1 MTQTISN
8 TSDVT
13 RLLARVSTRLLP
25 FLLILYVISYLDRI
39 NLSFAALQ
47 MQGDLRL
54 TDENFGFGSGIFFF
68 GYCAFGIP
76 SNLAIERFGPRRWI
90 SSIMVAWGLV
100 TLAMCLVGDQNSFY
114 ALRLLLGIAEAGF
127 FPGMLLYLTRWFP
140 PAQYGLAVARFMIAI
155 PLAGVVGSLI
165 AAPTLSLAGFLGL
178 AGWKW
183 LFLLTGMPA
192 IIFGVLTFFLL
203 ADRPS
208 EAKWLSR
215 EEGLTIEKLT
225 ACKNYDNVP
234 GADPP
239 APVAEA
245 DSSILAAFSSVRVW
259 RFALLY
265 FSMAVCMYGFQL
277 WLPQIIKSFGH
288 LSDSQ
293 SALLSAIPAVFQG
306 LGMYFVAGSSDRRN
320 ERRLHVVASAVITIT
335 GLLAACFFDASWVRL
350 LGVSL
355 AAFGIWGSVGP
366 FWALTRSC
374 LKTSAQPAGIA
385 FINSVG
391 GLGGFFGPYF
401 VGLVKTLVPN
411 LNGANSS
418 FAGALVLL
426 SAAALLTIILALT
439 SPRPQS

>member
-1 MTQTISN
+1 MTLTLSR
-8 TSDVT
+8 TSDEA
-13 RLLARVSTRLLP
+13 RLLARVSARLLP

-47 MQGDLRL
+47 MQGDLL
-54 TDENFGFGSGIFFF
+54 LSDNDFGFGAGIFFF

-76 SNLAIERFGPRRWI
+76 SNLAIERFGARRWI

-100 TLAMCLVGDQNSFY
+100 TLAMCLVRDQYTFY
-114 ALRLLLGIAEAGF
+114 ALRLLLGVAEAGF

-140 PAQYGLAVARFMIAI
+140 PDKYGLAVARFMIAI
-155 PLAGVVGSLI
+155 PLAGVVGSLM
-165 AAPTLSLAGFLGL
+165 AAPALSLTGMLGL

-183 LFLLTGMPA
+183 LFLITGAPA
-192 IIFGVLTFFLL
+192 IIFGVLTYFVL

-208 EAKWLSR
+208 QAKWLSR
-215 EEGLTIEKLT
+215 EDGLTIEKMTETIDQSDKEKLT
-225 ACKNYDNVP
+225 QEDKHESTI
-234 GADPP
+234 G
-239 APVAEA
+239 
-245 DSSILAAFSSVRVW
+245 AAFSSVLVW

-288 LSDSQ
+288 LTDIQ
-293 SALLSAIPAVFQG
+293 SVLLAAIPAVFQG
-306 LGMYFVAGSSDRRN
+306 LGMYFVAGSSDKQG
-320 ERRLHVVASAVITIT
+320 ERRLHVVASAAITFV
-335 GLLAACFFDASWVRL
+335 GLLTACFSDIAWIRL
-350 LGVSL
+350 AGVSL

-374 LKTSAQPAGIA
+374 LKPAAQPAGIA

-391 GLGGFFGPYF
+391 GLGGFFGPYI

-411 LNGANSS
+411 LFGASGENSS

-426 SAAALLTIILALT
+426 ASTAVLTAVLAFF
-439 SPRPQS
+439 SPRRQ